1 MARND
6 GLRDYQ
12 QEMKLRLFEEW
23 ELHRSVMVQMP
34 TGTGKTH
41 LLAAVVKEFLCGG
54 GVGMRVWIVAH
65 RRELVEQ
72 IEETVARYGMG
83 KEPDKSAKNGRTGK
97 DSMPEES
104 GRVRVFSI
112 QWLSRNWKN
121 REESPR
127 LIVIDEAH
135 HALAETYRELW
146 KRYPE
151 ARKLGMTATP
161 CRLNRKGFTD
171 LFDTLITSWS
181 IAEFIG
187 RGWLSSFDYV
197 SIRANSREQRLVDSL
212 KKRGADGDY
221 QVKEMNAVLNRET
234 GIRQLYESVRRYA
247 AGKKG
252 IVYAVSIAHARQI
265 AAYYSLHGVESVAID
280 SGTPALERK
289 ELVEDFRRGRIKIL
303 VNVDIFSEGFDC
315 PDVEFV
321 QLARPTLSL
330 AKYLQQVGRGL
341 RKSDD
346 KDSCVLIDNVGLH
359 RIFGLPVRDR
369 DWEAMFEGRMSGN
382 AQPRTRMENNGL
394 SVSVPLPED
403 GRRNEELE
411 VVMTHARLLDAVR
424 NGDLVRL
431 GEDGP
436 AGGEQRT
443 ALKACRDRQSGLWG
457 LRCGNKITVLPQYR
471 EVFDLCADRAAV
483 RFEDGRAGVVDD
495 SGIPLMV
502 TDRCRRLRF
511 LKGELLAVTREDG
524 SDCYTDLRTNRA
536 YRERP
541 VVFSYGGI
549 ELLRVGESFHSR
561 TRKAYASM
569 HGLHKDSLCFHGFYL
584 KIPDYRVPKSCR
596 LVDPVWTTLF
606 DVFACVLAGDD
617 EEVYWCCGRLADRSI
632 VVMDG
637 DGNYYHVEKGRG
649 KRYIACNAPKAGEAD
664 FASVMEDLMEE
675 AGRRAESVQRERQQD
690 EEEKRRKRL
699 DEIKD
704 VLPFRMGL
712 KWGLKWGDRI
722 VVPPCYR
729 NICVPVGGYCAF
741 EGNACQWGVMA
752 LDGKVVVE
760 ARYQK
765 VEIEKDGTVHL
776 TIIPGKVKTINL

>member
-72 IEETVARYGMG
+72 IEETVTRYGMG

-112 QWLSRNWKN
+112 QWLSRNRKIMDGQ
-121 REESPR
+121 PD

-289 ELVEDFRRGRIKIL
+289 ELVEDFRWGRIKIL

-411 VVMTHARLLDAVR
+411 VVMTHARLLDAVW

-561 TRKAYASM
+561 TRKAYVSM

-675 AGRRAESVQRERQQD
+675 AVRRAESVQRERQQD

>member
-112 QWLSRNWKN
+112 QWLSRNRKIMDGQ
-121 REESPR
+121 PD

-197 SIRANSREQRLVDSL
+197 SIRANSSEQRLIDSL

-280 SGTPALERK
+280 SRTPALERK
-289 ELVEDFRRGRIKIL
+289 ELVEDFRRGKISVL

-341 RKSDD
+341 RKSDN
-346 KDSCVLIDNVGLH
+346 KESCVLIDNVGLH

-394 SVSVPLPED
+394 SVSCSLSED
-403 GRRNEELE
+403 SKRNEGLE
-411 VVMTHARLLDAVR
+411 IVMTHNCLLDAIR
-424 NGDLVRL
+424 NGELICL
-431 GEDGP
+431 GGGGP
-436 AGGEQRT
+436 AGEEQRT
-443 ALKACRDRQSGLWG
+443 ALKACHDRQSGLWG

-471 EVFDLCADRAAV
+471 EVFDLCANRAAV
-483 RFEDGRAGVVDD
+483 RFTDGRTGVVDD
-495 SGIPLMV
+495 SGTPLMV

-511 LKGELLAVTREDG
+511 LKGELLSVTKEDG
-524 SDCYTDLRTNRA
+524 SDCYTDLKTNRT
-536 YRERP
+536 YQERP

-549 ELLRVGESFHSR
+549 ELLRVGETFHSR
-561 TRKAYASM
+561 TRKAYTSM
-569 HGLHKDSLCFHGFYL
+569 HGLHKDSLCFYGFYL

-596 LVDPVWTTLF
+596 LVDPVWSAIF
-606 DVFACVLAGDD
+606 DVFACVLEGDD
-617 EEVYWCCGRLADRSI
+617 EEVYWCCGCLADRSI

-637 DGNYYHVEKGRG
+637 EGNYYHVEKGKG

-664 FASVMEDLMEE
+664 FASVVEGLRKE
-675 AGRRAESVQRERQQD
+675 AGRRAESVQRERQQN

-699 DEIKD
+699 EEIKD
-704 VLPFRMGL
+704 VLPFRMGM

-722 VVPPCYR
+722 VVPPSYR

>member
-1 MARND
+1 
-6 GLRDYQ
+6 
-12 QEMKLRLFEEW
+12 
-23 ELHRSVMVQMP
+23 MV
-34 TGTGKTH
+34 
-41 LLAAVVKEFLCGG
+41 
-54 GVGMRVWIVAH
+54 
-65 RRELVEQ
+65 
-72 IEETVARYGMG
+72 
-83 KEPDKSAKNGRTGK
+83 
-97 DSMPEES
+97 
-104 GRVRVFSI
+104 
-112 QWLSRNWKN
+112 
-121 REESPR
+121 
-127 LIVIDEAH
+127 
-135 HALAETYRELW
+135 
-146 KRYPE
+146 
-151 ARKLGMTATP
+151 
-161 CRLNRKGFTD
+161 
-171 LFDTLITSWS
+171 
-181 IAEFIG
+181 
-187 RGWLSSFDYV
+187 
-197 SIRANSREQRLVDSL
+197 
-212 KKRGADGDY
+212 
-221 QVKEMNAVLNRET
+221 
-234 GIRQLYESVRRYA
+234 
-247 AGKKG
+247 
-252 IVYAVSIAHARQI
+252 
-265 AAYYSLHGVESVAID
+265 
-280 SGTPALERK
+280 
-289 ELVEDFRRGRIKIL
+289 
-303 VNVDIFSEGFDC
+303 
-315 PDVEFV
+315 
-321 QLARPTLSL
+321 
-330 AKYLQQVGRGL
+330 
-341 RKSDD
+341 
-346 KDSCVLIDNVGLH
+346 
-359 RIFGLPVRDR
+359 
-369 DWEAMFEGRMSGN
+369 
-382 AQPRTRMENNGL
+382 
-394 SVSVPLPED
+394 
-403 GRRNEELE
+403 
-411 VVMTHARLLDAVR
+411 
-424 NGDLVRL
+424 
-431 GEDGP
+431 
-436 AGGEQRT
+436 
-443 ALKACRDRQSGLWG
+443 
-457 LRCGNKITVLPQYR
+457 
-471 EVFDLCADRAAV
+471 
-483 RFEDGRAGVVDD
+483 
-495 SGIPLMV
+495 V

-561 TRKAYASM
+561 TRKAYVSM
-569 HGLHKDSLCFHGFYL
+569 YGLHKDSLCFHGFYL

-649 KRYIACNAPKAGEAD
+649 KRYIACNVPKAGEAD

-776 TIIPGKVKTINL
+776 TIIPGKVKTIKL